1 MKKKTYSDLDLML
14 FLILGLCLGVFIGSL
29 SVTTTNNTP
38 EVLFQER
45 FIIGTVNG
53 MILTQEN
60 GNVIACPIQYSAKT
74 CEYLM
79 TYEEFQTVTGYFR

>member
-14 FLILGLCLGVFIGSL
+14 FFLLGISLGAFIGSL
-29 SVTTTNNTP
+29 TTTTPNTQ
-38 EVLFQER
+38 EVVFQER